1 MLFSDYSSLNITLKL
16 YPRRLI
22 VLEEEFPQET
32 NLSFMYVGWGKY
44 SILTF
49 PNVAQ
54 MVKNP
59 PAGVIPGWGRPLE
72 KGIAI
77 PLQYSFLPSWWGC
90 KRVRHNL
97 ATNSYYC
104 GPVESLGTIWND
116 KIETEFPE

>member
-1 MLFSDYSSLNITLKL
+1 MLLSDYSSLNITLKL

-59 PAGVIPGWGRPLE
+59 PAGVIPGWGRSPGE
-72 KGIAI
+72 G
-77 PLQYSFLPSWWGC
+77 
-90 KRVRHNL
+90 
-97 ATNSYYC
+97 NSYPT
-104 GPVESLGTIWND
+104 PVFILT
-116 KIETEFPE
+116 